1 MRGCGAGGALVAVDE
16 VDVVAAARRVKL
28 DRPEDVVG
36 PAAVRQK
43 LERLVARGRGREEH
57 RRAELLPRHEEVAE
71 AGRQRAAAPRAV
83 GRWPAHRRRGCGV
96 GAPCDEVLVERAREL
111 DGMLRPVVAH
121 LARVGRVLEWGQLA
135 GVG

>member
-36 PAAVRQK
+36 PAAQRYK

-83 GRWPAHRRRGCGV
+83 GRRPAHRPLGCGV
-96 GAPCDEVLVERAREL
+96 GAPRDEMLVERSGKL

-121 LARVGRVLEWGQLA
+121 LAGGTRVGEASRG
-135 GVG
+135 GGGG